1 MDDFKTLPTDKL
13 LDLLSEHTAEFLRMV
28 REGAPTV
35 KYLDTQRIVSVLQD
49 EINFRQSSVSNTD
62 FNFESN
68 NSQ

>member
-13 LDLLSEHTAEFLRMV
+13 LDLLTEHTAEFLRMV
-28 REGAPTV
+28 RDGAPTL

-68 NSQ
+68 SSQ

>member
-1 MDDFKTLPTDKL
+1 MDDFKTLPTYVL

-35 KYLDTQRIVSVLQD
+35 KYLDTQRMVSVLQD

-62 FNFESN
+62 FGFTTNISE
-68 NSQ
+68 